1 MRLTENEIKF
11 IKETINKYLP
21 SKIYVFGSRLDDN
34 KKGGDLDLY
43 LIPEIKP
50 SLEKIGL
57 IKMILE
63 EKLMLKVDIVIAKD
77 KTREI
82 EQQALKGVEI

>member
-1 MRLTENEIKF
+1 MRLTGNEIKF

-43 LIPEIKP
+43 LIPKIKP
-50 SLEKIGL
+50 SLDKIGL

-63 EKLMLKVDIVIAKD
+63 EKLLLKVDIVIAKD
-77 KTREI
+77 KSREI

>member
-43 LIPEIKP
+43 LIPKIKP
-50 SLEKIGL
+50 SLDKIGL

-63 EKLMLKVDIVIAKD
+63 EKLLLKVDIVIAKD
-77 KTREI
+77 KSREI

>member
-1 MRLTENEIKF
+1 MRLTGNEIKF

-43 LIPEIKP
+43 LIPKIKP
-50 SLEKIGL
+50 SLDKIGL

-63 EKLMLKVDIVIAKD
+63 DKLLLKVDIVIAKD